1 MLTFDAEKHEYRW
14 AGVRVPSVTQVLAP
28 LVDLSRIPADA
39 LEVARQKGIAI
50 HRTVELDCAGQLDE
64 EALPEWLVPVL
75 ANWRRF
81 VADTG
86 FAPVCSEHRVYHRL
100 YGYGGTLDLFG
111 EMRHAAC
118 YSFVDVKRSFL
129 AGQVTGVQ
137 LAAYQEA
144 YISGDRDSQRVKRAK
159 RHALRLNENAP
170 YHLEEFT
177 DKAQF
182 QDFLT
187 LLSYHRTKE
196 KYSQ

>member
-1 MLTFDAEKHEYRW
+1 MLEFREEDHSYRW
-14 AGVRVPSVTQVLAP
+14 AGVVMPSVTQVLAP

-64 EALPEWLVPVL
+64 DALPEWLVPAL

-86 FAPVCSEHRVYHRL
+86 FVPTVSEHRVYHKL
-100 YGYGGTLDLFG
+100 YRYCGTLDLFG

-118 YSFVDVKRSFL
+118 YSFIDVKRSFI

-137 LAAYQEA
+137 LAAYKEA
-144 YISGDRDSQRVKRAK
+144 YISEGFDGQRVKRAK
-159 RHALRLNENAP
+159 RAALILNESGP
-170 YHLEEFT
+170 YRLEEFT
-177 DKAQF
+177 DPGQF

-187 LLSYHRTKE
+187 LLAFHRTKE
-196 KYSQ
+196 KYA